1 MLKFWAFIYRT
12 TGYYSNYATL
22 KEYKHVQSVIEN
34 LPSPLDLAQ
43 DDLSVE
49 NWVSIQIG
57 MWQVRNGFY
66 RTYKSKYRRS

>member
-12 TGYYSNYATL
+12 TGYFSNYARL
-22 KEYKHVQSVIEN
+22 KEYEHVQSVLEN

-57 MWQVRNGFY
+57 LWQARNGFY
-66 RTYKSKYRRS
+66 RSYKRSSK